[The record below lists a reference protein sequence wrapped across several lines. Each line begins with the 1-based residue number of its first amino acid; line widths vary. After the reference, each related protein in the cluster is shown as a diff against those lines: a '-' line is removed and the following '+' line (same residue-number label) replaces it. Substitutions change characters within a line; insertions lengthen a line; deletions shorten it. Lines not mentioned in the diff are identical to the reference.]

1 MRARFLRGK
10 PTAGMPKRRR
20 GDANALRRAVSGSG
34 GTSKTSVIAHRKFAC
49 GEALFERYYREQG
62 LVAEG
67 EFEAFARAL
76 ATPLPVTFRTHYA
89 RVEGEGARE
98 ALLATG
104 LAREVFPGAFE
115 IENPSGELKRGRPA
129 VPEPVREAMERA
141 TAAGLGARQE
151 IVSMLP
157 VIALN
162 PASGS
167 RVLDVCAAPGQKT
180 MQLLE
185 RARYGGNG
193 GAGVVHAN
201 DAHPGRVKTLL
212 DAITRH
218 RRDIRELAGLFVT
231 RAFGQDLHFPLFVN
245 GDLKREL
252 RRVLSLSPGAQR
264 RAALLDIGGY
274 THILADVPCSGD
286 GTIRKDPDCLVRWHP
301 GIGNSLHTTQLAVAR
316 RCARLLKPGG
326 TMVYSTCTFN
336 PVEDEA
342 VVASLLGDAELELEL
357 EDLDL
362 PVTGR
367 HGLYSWKVGEQV
379 KASEDEDEDVS
390 IRWFESF
397 EETQRESSEAF
408 ARTMWPLE
416 PSRASALKLE
426 RCARFLP
433 HDGAQNTGGFFI
445 AKLRKKDDERT
456 QENFAMLVE
465 GELIARCSSST
476 DSKKPAK
483 KLSTEDADAVL
494 DRLVPVHRVSKDLA
508 KALREGFC
516 GSDVFCS
523 IDPSR
528 RRVFV
533 GSSTASAILDKTC
546 DARVRLAKGGVLLFE
561 SVDAEEV
568 EASATWDAHSLD
580 DLHLTLDGVNAVRAS
595 LGERLPSRWLP
606 CLPTELDALL
616 MMEGEAIPL
625 AELSEQTQRQAAKIR
640 DIGTVVLCLRKK
652 SGEVVFAMPGKFD
665 GESLNFP
672 SRTDVDV
679 LSAELRRVAKG
690 RK

>member
-1 MRARFLRGK
+1 
-10 PTAGMPKRRR
+10 MPKRRR

-62 LVAEG
+62 VVEEG
-67 EFEAFARAL
+67 EYEAFARTL
-76 ATPLPVTFRTHYA
+76 ATPLPVTFRTHVA
-89 RVEGEGARE
+89 REGGDGARE
-98 ALLATG
+98 ALLATA

-115 IENPSGELKRGRPA
+115 IANPSGELKRGRPA
-129 VPEPVREAMERA
+129 VPAVVRDAMERA
-141 TAAGLGARQE
+141 TAGGLGARQE

-157 VIALN
+157 VIALS

-185 RARYGGNG
+185 RVRYGESG

-212 DAITRH
+212 DAIDRH
-218 RRDIRELAGLFVT
+218 RRDVRELTGLFVT
-231 RAFGQDLHFPLFVN
+231 RAFGQDLHFPLFVK

-252 RRVLSLSPGAQR
+252 QRVLSLNPGLER
-264 RAALLDIGGY
+264 RAALLEIGGY

-286 GTIRKDPDCLVRWHP
+286 GTIRKDPDCLIRWHP
-301 GIGNSLHTTQLAVAR
+301 GIGNALHTTQLAVAR

-342 VVASLLGDAELELEL
+342 VVASLLDDAELELEL
-357 EDLDL
+357 EELDL
-362 PVTGR
+362 PVAGR
-367 HGLYSWKVGEQV
+367 HGLFSWKVGEQV
-379 KASEDEDEDVS
+379 KASKEEDEDVS
-390 IRWFESF
+390 IRWFETF
-397 EETQRESSEAF
+397 EQAQREGEGAF
-408 ARTMWPLE
+408 VRTMWPLDS
-416 PSRASALKLE
+416 SRTSLFKLE

-445 AKLRKKDDERT
+445 AKLRKRDDERT
-456 QENFAMLVE
+456 RESFAALVE
-465 GELIARCSSST
+465 GELIARCSSSK
-476 DSKKPAK
+476 DSKKLIK
-483 KLSTEDADAVL
+483 KVSTEDADAVL

-508 KALREGFC
+508 KVLRERFC
-516 GSDVFCS
+516 GANVFFS

-528 RRVFV
+528 RRIFV
-533 GSSTASAILDKTC
+533 GSSTSSAILDKTC
-546 DARVRLAKGGVLLFE
+546 DASVRLANGGVLLFE
-561 SVDAEEV
+561 SLDAQEV
-568 EASATWDAHSLD
+568 ERSVTWDAHLLG
-580 DLHLTLDGVNAVRAS
+580 DLHLTVDGVNAVRAS
-595 LGERLPSRWLP
+595 LDEKIPSQWLP

-616 MMEGEAIPL
+616 MMQGEAIPL
-625 AELSEQTQRQAAKIR
+625 SELSKQTQRQAAKIR
-640 DIGTVVLCLRKK
+640 NQGNVVLCLRKK
-652 SGEVVFAMPGKFD
+652 SGDVVFAMPGKFD

-672 SRTDVDV
+672 ARHDADF
-679 LSAELRRVAKG
+679 LAAELRRVAKV